1 MHTEFARPE
10 HAPAIAAM
18 LREAAQWLID
28 RQLPLWAVANFS
40 DAAVWRDVHHSQYM
54 VAASEANEVAGVVR
68 YQLEDVF
75 FWPEVEP
82 GTSAF
87 LHKLAVRRSW
97 AGQGIS
103 AALLAFARDTARSAG
118 LHTLRLDCVADRQRL
133 RVLYEGFGF
142 ALHDC
147 VCKGTREFARYR
159 LVL

>member
-10 HAPAIAAM
+10 HAPAIAAV

-28 RQLPLWAVANFS
+28 RQMPLWAVADFS
-40 DAAVWRDVHHSQYM
+40 DAAVWRDVHHGQYM
-54 VAASEANEVAGVVR
+54 VATSEANEVAGVVR
-68 YQLEDVF
+68 YQLEGVF

-103 AALLAFARDTARSAG
+103 AALLAFARDCTPCGWTAWPIASG
-118 LHTLRLDCVADRQRL
+118 
-133 RVLYEGFGF
+133 
-142 ALHDC
+142 C
-147 VCKGTREFARYR
+147 VCCTRA
-159 LVL
+159 LVLRCTTACA